1 MTTTIAKLAV
11 EALIANG
18 IEQLYCLPGVQNDHF
33 FNALFDHTDAITP
46 IQTRHEQGAAYM
58 ATGAA
63 LATGEPQAFC
73 VVPGPGFLNTTAALS
88 TAYGMNAPVLALVGQ
103 IPTGAQGKGH
113 GLLHEI
119 PDQFGILER
128 LTKSSHRVTG
138 GGDAVG
144 HVVDAF
150 TSLVSGRP
158 QPVGLEI
165 AVNLWT
171 QDVTGTLPD
180 LAPPGRPAPAVDT
193 DAIDRAAKLIASA
206 RAPMIVVGGGA
217 QGDSGLV
224 RQLAARTGAPV
235 VAFRTGHGVLPS
247 DDPLSIG
254 MPVAHSLWTDV
265 DLVIG
270 LGTRLQSQ
278 VMSWGH
284 DDDMKIIHID
294 IDETQI
300 GRSAPV
306 DVGIHARLADAL
318 PLLISAVEDLA
329 EPNPDWADRTADAK
343 ARRAAEYREKL
354 GPQLEWLGAIRDALP
369 RDGIFVDE
377 LTQTGY
383 VSRFA
388 FPSYH
393 PRSFI
398 STGYQGT
405 LGYGFATALGVA
417 HARRDVPVLSI
428 SGDGGALF
436 TISELATAVHH
447 NIPLTTVIF
456 NDHAFGNVRRL
467 QMDNYDSRLIAS
479 DLSSPDFI
487 SLAESFGA
495 QGLMATSPNQLR
507 AAIETA
513 LLYDGPSVIEV
524 PIGEVPSPWDFV
536 LMPRLRG
543 G

>member
-1 MTTTIAKLAV
+1 MTTNIATLAV
-11 EALIANG
+11 KALIANG
-18 IEQLYCLPGVQNDHF
+18 IDQLYCLPGVQNDHF
-33 FNALFDHTDAITP
+33 FNALFDHTDMITP

-63 LATGEPQAFC
+63 LATGESQVFC

-88 TAYGMNAPVLALVGQ
+88 TAYAVNAPVMAFVGQ

-128 LTKSSHRVTG
+128 LTKSAHRVTG
-138 GGDAVG
+138 ATDAASTIAT
-144 HVVDAF
+144 AF
-150 TSLVSGRP
+150 RDLASGRP

-171 QDVTGTLPD
+171 QTIEGAVPD
-180 LAPPGRPAPAVDT
+180 LVPETVTAPQPDST
-193 DAIDRAAKLIASA
+193 AIDDAAGLIAAA

-217 QGDSGLV
+217 QDDAEAV
-224 RQLAARTGAPV
+224 QALARRIGAPV
-235 VAFRTGHGVLPS
+235 VAFRTGHGVMPS

-254 MPVAHSLWTDV
+254 MPMAHSLWPDV

-278 VMSWGH
+278 VMSWGR
-284 DDDMKIIHID
+284 DDAMKIIHID
-294 IDETQI
+294 IDESQI
-300 GRSAPV
+300 GRSAAV
-306 DVGIHARLADAL
+306 DVGIHGRLADAL
-318 PLLISAVEDLA
+318 PLLISAIDDRA
-329 EPNPDWADRTADAK
+329 DANPDWAMRIDDVK
-343 ARRAAEYREKL
+343 SRREAEYRQRL

-388 FPSYH
+388 FPSYV

-417 HARRDVPVLSI
+417 HARRDVPVVSI

-436 TISELATAVHH
+436 TITELATAVHH

-479 DLSSPDFI
+479 DLSSPDFV

-495 QGLMATSPNQLR
+495 QGLLATSPNQLR
-507 AAIETA
+507 TAIETA
-513 LLYDGPSVIEV
+513 MLHDGPSIIEV
-524 PIGEVPSPWDFV
+524 PVGELPSPWDFV
-536 LMPRLRG
+536 LMPKSR
-543 G
+543 

>member
-103 IPTGAQGKGH
+103 IPTAAQGKGH

-138 GGDAVG
+138 GDDAIG

-158 QPVGLEI
+158 QPVGLEV

-180 LAPPGRPAPAVDT
+180 LAPPGRSSPAVDT

-235 VAFRTGHGVLPS
+235 VAFRTGHGVMSS

-284 DDDMKIIHID
+284 DEDMKIIHID
-294 IDETQI
+294 IDQTQI

-306 DVGIHARLADAL
+306 DIGIHARLADAL
-318 PLLISAVEDLA
+318 PLL
-329 EPNPDWADRTADAK
+329 
-343 ARRAAEYREKL
+343 
-354 GPQLEWLGAIRDALP
+354 
-369 RDGIFVDE
+369 
-377 LTQTGY
+377 
-383 VSRFA
+383 
-388 FPSYH
+388 
-393 PRSFI
+393 
-398 STGYQGT
+398 
-405 LGYGFATALGVA
+405 
-417 HARRDVPVLSI
+417 
-428 SGDGGALF
+428 
-436 TISELATAVHH
+436 
-447 NIPLTTVIF
+447 
-456 NDHAFGNVRRL
+456 
-467 QMDNYDSRLIAS
+467 
-479 DLSSPDFI
+479 
-487 SLAESFGA
+487 
-495 QGLMATSPNQLR
+495 
-507 AAIETA
+507 
-513 LLYDGPSVIEV
+513 
-524 PIGEVPSPWDFV
+524 
-536 LMPRLRG
+536 
-543 G
+543 

>member
-1 MTTTIAKLAV
+1 MTTSIATLTVK
-11 EALIANG
+11 ALIANG
-18 IEQLYCLPGVQNDHF
+18 ISQLYCLPGVQNDHF
-33 FNALFDHTDAITP
+33 FNALFDHTDMITP

-63 LATGEPQAFC
+63 LATGEAQVYC

-88 TAYGMNAPVLALVGQ
+88 TAYAVNAPVMALVGQ

-119 PDQFGILER
+119 PDQIGILQR
-128 LTKSSHRVTG
+128 LTKSAHQITG
-138 GGDAVG
+138 SADAAATLAA
-144 HVVDAF
+144 AF
-150 TSLVSGRP
+150 CDLASGRP

-171 QDVTGTLPD
+171 QTVEGTIPD
-180 LAPPGRPAPAVDT
+180 FAARGEVLPAPDST
-193 DAIDRAAKLIASA
+193 AIDEAAALIAAA

-217 QGDSGLV
+217 QDDAAAV
-224 RQLAARTGAPV
+224 QALARRIGAPV
-235 VAFRTGHGVLPS
+235 VAFRTGHGIMPS

-254 MPVAHSLWTDV
+254 MPMAHSLWPDV

-278 VMSWGH
+278 VMSWGQ
-284 DDDMKIIHID
+284 DDAMKIIHID
-294 IDETQI
+294 IDDTQI
-300 GRSAPV
+300 GRSASV
-306 DVGIHARLADAL
+306 DVGIHARLGDAL
-318 PLLISAVEDLA
+318 PLLMTAVDTTA
-329 EPNPDWADRTADAK
+329 DVNPDWASRVADVK
-343 ARRAAEYREKL
+343 VRREAEYRQRL

-369 RDGIFVDE
+369 QDGIFVDE

-388 FPSYH
+388 FPSYT

-417 HARRDVPVLSI
+417 HARRDVPVISI

-436 TISELATAVHH
+436 TITELATAVHH

-479 DLSSPDFI
+479 DLSSPDFV
-487 SLAESFGA
+487 SLAQSFGA
-495 QGLMATSPNQLR
+495 QGLLATSPNQLR

-513 LLYDGPSVIEV
+513 ILHDGPSIIEV
-524 PIGEVPSPWDFV
+524 PVGELPSPWDFV
-536 LMPRLRG
+536 LMPKAR
-543 G
+543 